1 MKTDMVKYY
10 YKDLDTGV
18 EVTSSKSLQFGW
30 AVQFH
35 VSKVTAV
42 GNEQFAAGGNEY
54 SVHCGGI
61 AIKVKSD
68 KLKRKD
74 FLFLIGVI

>member
-1 MKTDMVKYY
+1 MWKYIPGFGNI
-10 YKDLDTGV
+10 DL
-18 EVTSSKSLQFGW
+18 
-30 AVQFH
+30 
-35 VSKVTAV
+35 SKVTAV
-42 GNEQFAAGGNEY
+42 GNEQFATGGNEY